1 MTRVEASELVSSLFE
16 NWYSSL
22 VRYVGRATQDLQGA
36 EDIVQE
42 SFLRLYR
49 ELRSGKEIR
58 NPRAWTLCV
67 ARHEIGRVL
76 RERCHEGSAHGDI
89 KDVEEIPDRLPRS
102 LDREIELDEVSK
114 LLQVLTR
121 REEEVVLL
129 RMASMTY
136 REIAEK
142 LGISS
147 SAVNT
152 LLARALRKLQEAA
165 KAKVEGRISPR
176 HYAKQIPSTLQ

>member
-1 MTRVEASELVSSLFE
+1 MTRVEASALVASLFE

-22 VRYVGRATQDLQGA
+22 VRYVARTTQDPQGA

-67 ARHEIGRVL
+67 ARHETGRVL
-76 RERCHEGSAHGDI
+76 RERCHDESNHDGTLDL
-89 KDVEEIPDRLPRS
+89 DEIPDRLPRS
-102 LDREIELDEVSK
+102 PDREIELDELSK

-136 REIAEK
+136 REIAGR

-152 LLARALRKLQEAA
+152 LLARALRKLQDAVQV
-165 KAKVEGRISPR
+165 KVEGRTGSR